1 MNDPEVPTERT
12 AVIVWL
18 LADGA
23 RLRTVDIARLL
34 GIDWQGA
41 YRMMERI
48 SRVTPVT
55 QVEKRWQKYSKD
67 GHIP

>member
-23 RLRTVDIARLL
+23 RLHTVDIARLL
-34 GIDWQGA
+34 GIDWDSA
-41 YRMMERI
+41 HVMMERI

-55 QVEKRWQKYSKD
+55 KVDKCWQVMRNT
-67 GHIP
+67 

>member
-1 MNDPEVPTERT
+1 VNDPEVPTERT

-34 GIDWQGA
+34 GIDWDSA
-41 YRMMERI
+41 HVMMERI

-55 QVEKRWQKYSKD
+55 KVDKCWQVMRNT
-67 GHIP
+67 